1 MAIAKMK
8 RLELVA
14 LQSDRET
21 LMEALLRLGCVEIRE
36 PEEQPELLHRQ
47 SSSLAERQSDLR
59 RLTAALDALS
69 RAAPEK
75 TPLLAARPQISEKA
89 FLDEKDLPAM
99 LALADEITGR
109 LRRISQLESRMTRLT
124 SDEAALRPWQALDIP
139 LELEYTGPVAF
150 ITGTLPPTAD
160 EAQVEGTLAEQAPE
174 SQVFWLSA
182 GREQKCLLLMT
193 HRAAQAAAL
202 ETLRS
207 FGFSTGQ
214 LKGYSGTVQENL
226 RRIEGEIN
234 DTRQARREESEAL
247 EALGAR
253 RGELRLACDR
263 MALELSRQEA
273 AEKLLTDGNIF
284 CLVGWYPLKAE
295 KKLTTLLGRFD
306 CAYELAEPQPEEY
319 PDVPVKLESNRFTR
333 SMNCITEQYSLPAY
347 DGVDPNPFMAP
358 FFILFYGVMMA
369 DMGYGL
375 LMMLASVFVLRT
387 YRPKG
392 TMQHFFGLLGLCGI
406 STFVMGALTGGFF
419 GDFLTQL
426 AQLIHPESTF
436 ALPAL
441 FTPLDDT
448 LMILVGAMCLG
459 FVQILTGMVISVVG
473 KLKRGQFLDAFWEEI
488 TWWVVFAGIALAVLG
503 VTNLVLYAGIV
514 LVVAG
519 PVINGKGFGKITGIF
534 GSLYNH
540 VTGYFGDILSYSRL
554 MALMLSGS
562 VIAQVFNTL
571 GAIPGNV
578 VVFFIVSMAGNALNF
593 ALNLLG
599 CYVHDLRLQCLEF
612 FKNFYQDGGKPFR
625 PLAVDTKYVDIQKD

>member
-263 MALELSRQEA
+263 MALKLSRQEA

-306 CAYELAEPQPEEY
+306 CAYELP
-319 PDVPVKLESNRFTR
+319 SR
-333 SMNCITEQYSLPAY
+333 SRRSIRTSPSSSRAIASPA
-347 DGVDPNPFMAP
+347 P
-358 FFILFYGVMMA
+358 
-369 DMGYGL
+369 
-375 LMMLASVFVLRT
+375 
-387 YRPKG
+387 
-392 TMQHFFGLLGLCGI
+392 
-406 STFVMGALTGGFF
+406 
-419 GDFLTQL
+419 
-426 AQLIHPESTF
+426 
-436 ALPAL
+436 
-441 FTPLDDT
+441 
-448 LMILVGAMCLG
+448 
-459 FVQILTGMVISVVG
+459 
-473 KLKRGQFLDAFWEEI
+473 
-488 TWWVVFAGIALAVLG
+488 
-503 VTNLVLYAGIV
+503 
-514 LVVAG
+514 
-519 PVINGKGFGKITGIF
+519 
-534 GSLYNH
+534 
-540 VTGYFGDILSYSRL
+540 
-554 MALMLSGS
+554 
-562 VIAQVFNTL
+562 
-571 GAIPGNV
+571 
-578 VVFFIVSMAGNALNF
+578 
-593 ALNLLG
+593 
-599 CYVHDLRLQCLEF
+599 
-612 FKNFYQDGGKPFR
+612 
-625 PLAVDTKYVDIQKD
+625 

>member
-124 SDEAALRPWQALDIP
+124 SDEAALRPWQTLDIP
-139 LELEYTGPVAF
+139 LELEYSGPVAF

-234 DTRQARREESEAL
+234 DTRQARREESEAQ
-247 EALGAR
+247 GA
-253 RGELRLACDR
+253 
-263 MALELSRQEA
+263 
-273 AEKLLTDGNIF
+273 
-284 CLVGWYPLKAE
+284 
-295 KKLTTLLGRFD
+295 
-306 CAYELAEPQPEEY
+306 
-319 PDVPVKLESNRFTR
+319 
-333 SMNCITEQYSLPAY
+333 
-347 DGVDPNPFMAP
+347 
-358 FFILFYGVMMA
+358 
-369 DMGYGL
+369 
-375 LMMLASVFVLRT
+375 AS
-387 YRPKG
+387 
-392 TMQHFFGLLGLCGI
+392 C
-406 STFVMGALTGGFF
+406 
-419 GDFLTQL
+419 
-426 AQLIHPESTF
+426 
-436 ALPAL
+436 ALPA
-441 FTPLDDT
+441 
-448 LMILVGAMCLG
+448 
-459 FVQILTGMVISVVG
+459 TGWRWSS
-473 KLKRGQFLDAFWEEI
+473 RGRRPPKSFSR
-488 TWWVVFAGIALAVLG
+488 
-503 VTNLVLYAGIV
+503 
-514 LVVAG
+514 
-519 PVINGKGFGKITGIF
+519 TGIF
-534 GSLYNH
+534 SVWWAG
-540 VTGYFGDILSYSRL
+540 IRSRRRKSSRPCWGGL
-554 MALMLSGS
+554 TAHMSWPSRSRRSIRTSPSSSRA
-562 VIAQVFNTL
+562 IASP
-571 GAIPGNV
+571 AP
-578 VVFFIVSMAGNALNF
+578 
-593 ALNLLG
+593 
-599 CYVHDLRLQCLEF
+599 
-612 FKNFYQDGGKPFR
+612 
-625 PLAVDTKYVDIQKD
+625 